1 VNKMILPNLVER
13 EFEDLTKK
21 LTPKQKSEVRKRL
34 EETYEN
40 TKIDP
45 GEAIGIIT
53 AESIGEPSTQMTISS
68 FHFAGVAEMNITSG
82 LSRLIEIF
90 DARKK
95 PSTPRMEVYLKSK
108 YSKTNEDVKLIAMKI
123 KENKVSEIAEEITI
137 NVAKGNIEITLDKK
151 KLKDLDLKISQV
163 TEKLKETL
171 KTVDVKED
179 KNFLI
184 LKPKEKEV
192 KLTEVYR
199 LKEKVKTI
207 VITGLKGVSHVLPI
221 KEGEEY
227 VIHCAG
233 SNLKDA
239 LLVEEIDGAKTITN
253 DIFEIAEVLG
263 IEAARAAIISEAN
276 KVIQSQSLSIDI
288 RHIMFL
294 ADIMTRTGVIKGIT
308 RTGIT
313 GEKESVI
320 ARASFET
327 PIKHLINASLIGERD
342 ELRSVVENV
351 MLNQPV
357 PLGTGL
363 PKVIVRGAK
372 NESKG

>member
-1 VNKMILPNLVER
+1 MILPNLVER

-21 LTPKQKSEVRKRL
+21 LTPKQKIEVRKRL

-68 FHFAGVAEMNITSG
+68 FLFASVAEMNITSG

-171 KTVDVKED
+171 KT
-179 KNFLI
+179 
-184 LKPKEKEV
+184 
-192 KLTEVYR
+192 
-199 LKEKVKTI
+199 
-207 VITGLKGVSHVLPI
+207 
-221 KEGEEY
+221 
-227 VIHCAG
+227 
-233 SNLKDA
+233 
-239 LLVEEIDGAKTITN
+239 
-253 DIFEIAEVLG
+253 
-263 IEAARAAIISEAN
+263 
-276 KVIQSQSLSIDI
+276 
-288 RHIMFL
+288 
-294 ADIMTRTGVIKGIT
+294 
-308 RTGIT
+308 
-313 GEKESVI
+313 
-320 ARASFET
+320 
-327 PIKHLINASLIGERD
+327 
-342 ELRSVVENV
+342 
-351 MLNQPV
+351 
-357 PLGTGL
+357 
-363 PKVIVRGAK
+363 
-372 NESKG
+372 